1 MNPAS
6 KQYTRLRYQERVDAL
21 KKAGKPVTQQT
32 VYDESIDV
40 GIPVPDFDN
49 DKRGRKRESDYNV
62 STVAFF
68 VKFIGSSIL
77 AFCRFLITPQG
88 PTVFEDANR
97 RYFQTGGVAKRMKV
111 SLLLMAMGL
120 AGAIWSGTAVYKG
133 ISSSSWPVVMGV
145 IKSSELQ
152 ENKRKEHGR
161 SKTTYITKL
170 QYEYSIGGKRYTSD
184 RFCFGDYGS
193 SDGNRAQII
202 RSRYPVGTSA
212 QIHFNPIEPEESVL
226 QTGSTWF
233 MNLWL
238 TLVIIMT
245 FSGFIGVIRA
255 INAHRIYRIAEPTN
269 PPYSS
274 PTDAGSKR

>member
-1 MNPAS
+1 MNPVS
-6 KQYTRLRYQERVDAL
+6 KQYMRLRYQERVDAL

-32 VYDESIDV
+32 VHDESIDV

-49 DKRGRKRESDYNV
+49 DKRGGKRERGHNV
-62 STVAFF
+62 NTVALFAR
-68 VKFIGSSIL
+68 FIGSSVP

-145 IKSSELQ
+145 IKSSELK

-170 QYEYSIGGKRYTSD
+170 KYEYTIGGKRHTSD

-193 SDGNRAQII
+193 SGGNRAQII
-202 RSRYPVGTSA
+202 RSRHPVGTSA
-212 QIHFNPIEPEESVL
+212 RIHYNPMKPEESVL

-238 TLVIIMT
+238 TLVLIMT
-245 FSGFIGVIRA
+245 FSGVIGVIRA
-255 INAHRIYRIAEPTN
+255 INAHRIYRVAEPTN
-269 PPYSS
+269 PAYS
-274 PTDAGSKR
+274 PPADAGSKR